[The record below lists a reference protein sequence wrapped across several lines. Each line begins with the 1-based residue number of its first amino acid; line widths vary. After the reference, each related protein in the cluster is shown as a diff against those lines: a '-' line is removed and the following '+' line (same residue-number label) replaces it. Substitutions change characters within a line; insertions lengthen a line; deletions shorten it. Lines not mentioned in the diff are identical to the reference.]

1 MMISYTPRPPERCPP
16 AHARGERPALTALA
30 LLAVA
35 NPEVAAALLCD
46 PLGAAQMHPHYR
58 IQLDEEDR
66 RLLVSIRSRTSLGE
80 FLAELA
86 DAIEASR

>member
-1 MMISYTPRPPERCPP
+1 MISLAPRLSERCPP
-16 AHARGERPALTALA
+16 IRPAAERPALTALA

-35 NPEVAAALLCD
+35 NPEVAAALLRD
-46 PLGAAQMHPHYR
+46 PLGAAQAHPHYR

-66 RLLVSIRSRTSLGE
+66 RLLISIRSRASLNE

-86 DAIEASR
+86 DAIDASR